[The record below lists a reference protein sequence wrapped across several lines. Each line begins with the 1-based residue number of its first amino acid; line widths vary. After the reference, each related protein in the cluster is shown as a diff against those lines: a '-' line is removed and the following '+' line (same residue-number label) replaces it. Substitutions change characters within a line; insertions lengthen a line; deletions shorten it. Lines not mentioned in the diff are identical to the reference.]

1 VTASPNTVSG
11 NSNTAVN
18 AMLTGLI
25 PGTLYYYRVT
35 ASNCAG
41 TTNANGNYFTTPP
54 LIDEDG
60 NTYDVVVIG
69 TQVWMAENLK
79 TTKYSDGTSIPNVT
93 DNTIWSNLTTPG
105 YCWFNNDP
113 TLYKN
118 TYGALYNFY
127 AVSTGK
133 LCPTGWHVPTDAEF
147 KILEMNLGMT
157 QGQADA
163 EGWRGTNQ
171 GTQLKSTT
179 GWSVNG
185 TNTSGFTALPGGYR
199 WGVFYTGIGGDTNV
213 QGLWWSSTKYPDPTY
228 NWWRGLGNSNSGVYR
243 HGMDNR
249 AGLSVR
255 CLQDT
260 K

>member
-1 VTASPNTVSG
+1 
-11 NSNTAVN
+11 
-18 AMLTGLI
+18 MLTGLV
-25 PGTLYYYRVT
+25 PDTRYYYRVS

-41 TTNANGNYFTTPP
+41 TTNASGNYFTTLP
-54 LIDEDG
+54 LVDEDG
-60 NTYDVVVIG
+60 NTYNVVVIG

-79 TTKYSDGTSIPNVT
+79 TTKYSDGTNIPNVT
-93 DNTIWSNLTTPG
+93 DNTAWSNLITPG

-113 TLYKN
+113 TSYKN

-127 AVSTGK
+127 AVITGK

-147 KILEMNLGMT
+147 KTLEMTLGMT
-157 QGQADA
+157 QVQADA
-163 EGWRGTNQ
+163 ENWRGTNQ

-199 WGVFYTGIGGDTNV
+199 WGVFYTGIGGDTNA
-213 QGLWWSSTKYPDPTY
+213 QGLWWSSTKTFDPDY

-243 HGMDNR
+243 HGMNNR
-249 AGLSVR
+249 AGLSIR